1 MLVLHCCVQ
10 FVFFL
15 VADKPRLLVAMYR
28 LLIAVASLVE
38 HRLFAHRLQELW
50 CLGLVALWHVDIPR
64 PGIETVSSTLA
75 GGCLS
80 TVLPGKS

>member
-1 MLVLHCCVQ
+1 MCSL
-10 FVFFL
+10 FFFL
-15 VADKPRLLVAMYR
+15 VADQPRLLVAKHR

-50 CLGLVALWHVDIPR
+50 CLGLVALWHVDLPG